1 MVIKSKVVWVEQS
14 MTPFWK
20 EERWGYN
27 IYQNKRKLKFW
38 PRPPIPLRE
47 TVIYKI
53 CGFQSTSQRFS
64 NPDIKLWRS
73 WFWSIMNCEIIKG
86 PVIFNAGYR
95 GGVKQGGVPKYFAT
109 FSWGMKTFCHVLMG
123 YENIFE

>member
-1 MVIKSKVVWVEQS
+1 MALYPDVKAIALYPNESFENNFGKNCLITGKVEF
-14 MTPFWK
+14 T
-20 EERWGYN
+20 
-27 IYQNKRKLKFW
+27 
-38 PRPPIPLRE
+38 
-47 TVIYKI
+47 
-53 CGFQSTSQRFS
+53 
-64 NPDIKLWRS
+64 
-73 WFWSIMNCEIIKG
+73 KG